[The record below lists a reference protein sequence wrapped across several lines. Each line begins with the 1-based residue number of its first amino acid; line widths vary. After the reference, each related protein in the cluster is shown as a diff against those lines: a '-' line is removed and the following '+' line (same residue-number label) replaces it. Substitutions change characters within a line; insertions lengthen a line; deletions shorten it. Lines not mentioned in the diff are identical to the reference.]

1 MKQLITYEKQC
12 VLCKNLK
19 TCILRDTDVNQ
30 MNDKEAQVVVLSMMK
45 RAFEF
50 DWCEKCQK
58 ITRQE
63 KVAFDY

>member
-12 VLCKNLK
+12 VLCKNWK

-30 MNDKEAQVVVLSMMK
+30 MNDKEAQVVVLNMMK

-50 DWCEKCQK
+50 DWYEKCQK
-58 ITRQE
+58 FTRQE
-63 KVAFDY
+63 IVAFDY